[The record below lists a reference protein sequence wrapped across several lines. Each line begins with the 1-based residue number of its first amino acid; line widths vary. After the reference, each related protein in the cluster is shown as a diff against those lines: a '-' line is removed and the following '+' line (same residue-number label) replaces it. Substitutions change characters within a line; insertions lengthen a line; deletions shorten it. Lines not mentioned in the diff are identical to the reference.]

1 MIFIVTTVIYSIWA
15 SGETQP
21 WNFPREMDS
30 DVSNDTKQLDQHV
43 RIELIA
49 RKD

>member
-1 MIFIVTTVIYSIWA
+1 MIFVVTTVIYSIWA
-15 SGETQP
+15 SGEVQP
-21 WNFPREMDS
+21 WNFPKQLDLDMG
-30 DVSNDTKQLDQHV
+30 NDTKQLDQTV